1 MVINYDELYHQTR
14 LLHAAI
20 MLAIRKCGLE
30 AYFRD
35 KEVNVISDSN
45 CFRVSNAMEYKLH
58 SGSSFSW
65 TLRGCQYYL
74 NNADKWTELCKAFS

>member
-1 MVINYDELYHQTR
+1 MNSITKHDYYMLQDG
-14 LLHAAI
+14 
-20 MLAIRKCGLE
+20 MLAIRKCELE

-35 KEVNVISDSN
+35 QEVIVISDPNS
-45 CFRVSNAMEYKLH
+45 FRVSDAMEYKLH

-74 NNADKWTELCKAFS
+74 NNADKWVELCKAFS